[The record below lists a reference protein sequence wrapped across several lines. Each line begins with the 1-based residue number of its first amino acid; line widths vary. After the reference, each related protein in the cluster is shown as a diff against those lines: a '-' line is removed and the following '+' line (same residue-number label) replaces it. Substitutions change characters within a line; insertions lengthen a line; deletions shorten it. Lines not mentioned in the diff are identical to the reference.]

1 MLMRGSTQSDLGF
14 VEQSLGVFL
23 SLSVLVPRYSNSPI
37 SNKSPQLVHCILSP
51 DPGKIPVSSS
61 VCSQELLGFSHK
73 LA

>member
-1 MLMRGSTQSDLGF
+1 MRGSTQSDLGF
-14 VEQSLGVFL
+14 VEQSL
-23 SLSVLVPRYSNSPI
+23 SVLVSRYSNSPI